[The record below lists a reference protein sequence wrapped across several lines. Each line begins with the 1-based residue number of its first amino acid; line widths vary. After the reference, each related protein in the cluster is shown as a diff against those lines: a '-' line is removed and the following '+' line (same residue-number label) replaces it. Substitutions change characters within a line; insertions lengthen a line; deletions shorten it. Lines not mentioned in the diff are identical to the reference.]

1 MPSHTLRR
9 RSPVRLDA
17 QRARML
23 LSGGAS
29 LLDVRR
35 NDDHS
40 DELDGGIR
48 IPPDE
53 LPTRIDTL
61 PRHAPIVLACT

>member
-9 RSPVRLDA
+9 RSPVRLDLE
-17 QRARML
+17 RARIL
-23 LSGGAS
+23 LSDGGS

>member
-1 MPSHTLRR
+1 MPPHTLRR
-9 RSPVRLDA
+9 RSPVRVDA
-17 QRARML
+17 ERARML

-40 DELDGGIR
+40 DTLDGGIR

-53 LPTRIDTL
+53 LPTRIDML